1 MVISENL
8 IQTVKD
14 NMGHILDCA
23 FEGKIR
29 FGPIDVTPRT
39 DHDGEENIAIVV
51 VFEESDAVLDAK
63 KLNEASMALGE
74 VLSRNGFHNIPV
86 ESYIA
91 ETEYSEWLRQ
101 SSQPAPWLE
110 EEDEL
115 EATH

>member
-14 NMGHILDCA
+14 NMGHFLDCA
-23 FEGKIR
+23 FEGKVR
-29 FGPIDVTPRT
+29 FGPIDVAPRT

-51 VFEESDAVLDAK
+51 VFKESAAVLDAK
-63 KLNEASMALGE
+63 KLNEVSMALGE
-74 VLSRNGFHNIPV
+74 VLSKNGFHNIPV

-101 SSQPAPWLE
+101 NSLLAPWLE

-115 EATH
+115 AATH

>member
-14 NMGHILDCA
+14 NMGHFLDCA
-23 FEGKIR
+23 FEGKIS
-29 FGPIDVTPRT
+29 FGPIDVAPRT

-51 VFEESDAVLDAK
+51 VFKESAAVLDAK
-63 KLNEASMALGE
+63 KLNEVSMALGE
-74 VLSRNGFHNIPV
+74 VLSKNGFHNVPV

-101 SSQPAPWLE
+101 NSLSAPWLE

-115 EATH
+115 AATH